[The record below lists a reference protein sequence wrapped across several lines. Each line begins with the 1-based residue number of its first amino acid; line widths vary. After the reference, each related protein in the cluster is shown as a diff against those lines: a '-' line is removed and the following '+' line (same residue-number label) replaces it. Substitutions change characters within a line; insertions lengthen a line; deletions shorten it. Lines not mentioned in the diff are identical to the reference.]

1 MASRR
6 EVSCVLGIDTSNYTT
21 SLCAV
26 DASDG
31 NMLAEARTIL
41 HVVHGEKGLRQSEAT
56 FQHVQNIP
64 RVMASIQD
72 QLARDGIQPRWVHIA
87 ASVRPRPWS
96 NSYMPAFQAG
106 ASFGLA
112 IAQMLSIPMT
122 RTSHQEGHLA
132 AAEYFEPM
140 PSAPF
145 VAVHI
150 SGGTCDVMVA
160 RRTPFGYRISRVG
173 EGADLHVGQFVDRV
187 GVALGL
193 PFPAGPHLEALSKVD
208 LELPEQLELPA
219 PVRGA
224 RMSFSGP
231 LTKALTAI
239 EQGVPGPVV
248 ARAVQSCIARAI
260 AKSVEYVVRTYRDRD
275 PLDHVLIAGG
285 VASNQVIQ
293 QDVVARLHRRLRA
306 VRIAFAPPQFA
317 RDNALGVA
325 RIGYWRAHA

>member
-6 EVSCVLGIDTSNYTT
+6 KVACVLGIDTSNYTT
-21 SLCAV
+21 SLCAI
-26 DASDG
+26 DAQDG
-31 NMLAEARTIL
+31 KMLAESRTL
-41 HVVHGEKGLRQSEAT
+41 LRVANGAKGLRQSEAV
-56 FQHVQNIP
+56 FQHVQNLP
-64 RVMASIQD
+64 KMMASLQD
-72 QLARDGIQPRWVHIA
+72 QLTRDGIEPRFVHVA
-87 ASVRPRPWS
+87 ASVRPRPWAT
-96 NSYMPAFQAG
+96 SYMPAFHAG
-106 ASFGLA
+106 ASFGLT

-140 PSAPF
+140 PPTPF
-145 VAVHI
+145 VAIHI
-150 SGGTCDVMVA
+150 SGGTCDVMVVK
-160 RRTPFGYRISRVG
+160 RTPFGYQIVRVG

-193 PFPAGPHLEALSKVD
+193 PFPAGPHLEALSRVD
-208 LELPEQLELPA
+208 LQSTEQLELPA

-248 ARAVQSCIARAI
+248 ARAVQSCIARALT
-260 AKSVEYVVRTYRDRD
+260 KSVEYVIRTHRD

-285 VASNQVIQ
+285 VAANQEIQ
-293 QDVVARLHRRLRA
+293 REVVARLGRRLRN
-306 VRIAFAPPQFA
+306 VHIAFAPALFA

-325 RIGYWRAHA
+325 QIGYWRIHA